1 MVYRILGRVIL
12 PLSRQIAKGICA
24 AIGMTQDRVGF
35 ANFTKERPFVRITYA
50 GQQRRV
56 GTDTL
61 SASIASAMNLV
72 EPPPSLI
79 ERMKTECIL
88 FGGRPGGDY
97 ALGRGAS

>member
-24 AIGMTQDRVGF
+24 AIVMTQNRVGF
-35 ANFTKERPFVRITYA
+35 ANFTKERPFVCITYA

-61 SASIASAMNLV
+61 PRQPASL
-72 EPPPSLI
+72 P
-79 ERMKTECIL
+79 R
-88 FGGRPGGDY
+88 
-97 ALGRGAS
+97 